1 MEARLSV
8 EKKEY
13 ITEENIQ
20 MDMIKRVGPRG
31 TYMLEDETLELYR
44 TELFHPR
51 LFNCENYHDWQ
62 QQGMT
67 SVVHKAHGA
76 VEERLA
82 AYEAPVYDTRRNQML
97 EDVLSVLG

>member
-1 MEARLSV
+1 
-8 EKKEY
+8 
-13 ITEENIQ
+13 
-20 MDMIKRVGPRG
+20 MIKRVGPRG
-31 TYMLEDETLELYR
+31 IYMLEDETLELYR